1 MKKVINEIEQEKIKA
16 APSLVERFTFLMAEL
31 VQKETVIIK
40 LNEKIDKLEQR
51 IKVLEGE
58 KVNSKSVEKR
68 LAIQKE

>member
-1 MKKVINEIEQEKIKA
+1 MKAEEAIKKPV
-16 APSLVERFTFLMAEL
+16 PSLVERFTFLQAEL